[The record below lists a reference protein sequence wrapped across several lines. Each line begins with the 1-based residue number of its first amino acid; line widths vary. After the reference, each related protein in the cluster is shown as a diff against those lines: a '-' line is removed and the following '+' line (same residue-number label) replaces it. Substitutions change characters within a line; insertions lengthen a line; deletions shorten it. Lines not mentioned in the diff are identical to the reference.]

1 MPLKLSDARTVGFND
16 SVEVGGVS
24 LHVQTE
30 VLTRGGGVIRTTVL
44 RGGVAKFVES
54 QPVPPEVSEIAAL
67 TALVR
72 TQHQRCTE
80 HLKRVG
86 ASWLEST

>member
-1 MPLKLSDARTVGFND
+1 MALKLSEARTIGFND
-16 SVEVGGVS
+16 SLDVEGIS
-24 LHVQTE
+24 LHIQTE

-54 QPVPPEVSEIAAL
+54 QPVPPEVSEMAAL

-72 TQHQRCTE
+72 TQHQRCFE